1 MLPRYSSMTPLDL
14 PCAEYMAMQEFFRR
28 RADEL
33 GFSRTTIDQLADF
46 TPGLASKL
54 LAPTP
59 IKRLGHEHLGP
70 LCAALAVAWIP
81 VEDAQSRAELERR
94 VAKGIIEKRDE
105 SAIHAGASIPSRSR
119 RYMREMASNG
129 GNARAR
135 KLSPKRRRSIAK
147 KAARIRWRKPP
158 QSADSVNDK

>member
-1 MLPRYSSMTPLDL
+1 MTPLDL

-70 LCAALAVAWIP
+70 LCAALAVAWLPI
-81 VEDAQSRAELERR
+81 EDPQSLAELQRR
-94 VAKGIIEKRDE
+94 LANGTIAKRDE
-105 SAIHAGASIPSRSR
+105 NAIHSGLGIPSRSR
-119 RYMREMASNG
+119 RYMREMGSKG
-129 GNARAR
+129 GKARAKKLSKRQQSAHAKRAIRKRWRNARAAA
-135 KLSPKRRRSIAK
+135 KLCAELATICA
-147 KAARIRWRKPP
+147 
-158 QSADSVNDK
+158 